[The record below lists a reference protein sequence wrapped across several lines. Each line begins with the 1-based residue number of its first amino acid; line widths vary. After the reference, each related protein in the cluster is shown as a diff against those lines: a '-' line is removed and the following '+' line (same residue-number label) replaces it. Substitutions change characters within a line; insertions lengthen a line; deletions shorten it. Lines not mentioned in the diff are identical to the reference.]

1 MELLILPI
9 SAQRLWNRT
18 AAVLDKALSMM
29 GNPPSEWT
37 IGGGTILAQRWAHR
51 DSTDI
56 DLTVPEGSL
65 IQALGERLGGTLRED
80 MYAIG
85 AGHVSIGKTRHRIVF
100 QDGTIDI
107 AEMDSRPRHGDRVAL
122 LDGRHIRVKSSTQIL
137 RGKLER
143 AQRKE
148 SPARDLFDMA
158 VSAHAAPSA
167 LSAAANMLDPE
178 SIRAITAEWT
188 ASAYRLNQEAGV
200 KLQNISPE
208 YAAEKR
214 DLTQR
219 AVAGLRGSLY
229 QEYRIETNQEA
240 ARFSAIAHDF
250 GKHVVTAGEGNLREV
265 ANAHG
270 IDEFIEMHAAG
281 GAASILDEVARRLAA
296 RAPRTT
302 ILQWSTSSA
311 AISHRTGER
320 STGGGVPD
328 RSNPSGT
335 ARTTGPAR
343 APEEPAHQKDGYTR

>member
-1 MELLILPI
+1 MELLILPT
-9 SAQRLWNRT
+9 SAQRLWKRT

-65 IQALGERLGGTLRED
+65 IQALGERLGGTLRKD

-85 AGHVSIGKTRHRIVF
+85 AQHVSIGKTRHQIVF
-100 QDGTIDI
+100 RDGAIDI
-107 AEMDSRPRHGDRVAL
+107 AEMDSRPRHGHQTAL
-122 LDGRHIRVKSSTQIL
+122 LDGRHVRVKSSTQIL

-148 SPARDLFDMA
+148 SPARDLFDIA
-158 VSAHAAPSA
+158 VAAQAAPSA

-188 ASAYRLNQEAGV
+188 VSAHRLNQEAGA

-219 AVAGLRGSLY
+219 AVARLKGALY
-229 QEYRIETNQEA
+229 QEYRIETEQGT
-240 ARFSAIAHDF
+240 ARFSAVAHDF
-250 GKHVVTAGEGNLREV
+250 AKHVVTADEGNLREV

-270 IDEFIEMHAAG
+270 IDEFIAMHAVG

-302 ILQWSTSSA
+302 ILQWSATRA
-311 AISHRTGER
+311 GIAYPTGER
-320 STGGGVPD
+320 TTGGGVPD
-328 RSNPSGT
+328 RSNPPGI

-343 APEEPAHQKDGYTR
+343 EPQEPAYQKDGYTR

>member
-1 MELLILPI
+1 MELLILPA
-9 SAQRLWNRT
+9 SAQGLWNRT

-29 GNPPSEWT
+29 GNPPGEWT

-56 DLTVPEGSL
+56 DLTVPEGSR
-65 IQALGERLGGTLRED
+65 IQALGERLGGTLRKD

-85 AGHVSIGKTRHRIVF
+85 AEHVSIGKTRHQVVF
-100 QDGTIDI
+100 EDGTIDI
-107 AEMDSRPRHGDRVAL
+107 AEMDSRPRHGHQPAL
-122 LDGRHIRVKSSTQIL
+122 LAGRQVRVKSSTQIL

-148 SPARDLFDMA
+148 SPARDLFDIA
-158 VSAHAAPSA
+158 VAAHAAPSA

-188 ASAYRLNQEAGV
+188 ASAHRLDQEAGA

-214 DLTQR
+214 ELTQR
-219 AVAGLRGSLY
+219 AATRLKESLY
-229 QEYRIETNQEA
+229 QQYLIETERRT

-250 GKHVVTAGEGNLREV
+250 GKHVVTADAGNLREV

-270 IDEFIEMHAAG
+270 IDEFLEMHAAG
-281 GAASILDEVARRLAA
+281 GAASILDEVAQRLAA
-296 RAPRTT
+296 RAPSATV
-302 ILQWSTSSA
+302 LQWPTTTLGM
-311 AISHRTGER
+311 SHGT
-320 STGGGVPD
+320 GVPHG
-328 RSNPSGT
+328 SAPPGSAG
-335 ARTTGPAR
+335 TTGRAR
-343 APEEPAHQKDGYTR
+343 EPQEPAYQKDGYTR